1 MTPDVKSR
9 IEDEI
14 RRFATDLNLSDPQK
28 AQLRT
33 AFENA
38 ENKLDEGT
46 PFQKVRD
53 SIREQA
59 TKILTPQQ
67 LTKWDDAMSKA
78 RTFLGHAIR
87 A

>member
-1 MTPDVKSR
+1 MTPDVKNR

-14 RRFATDLNLSDPQK
+14 RRFTTELSLSDPQK

-38 ENKLDEGT
+38 ETKLDDGT

-53 SIREQA
+53 SIREQV

-78 RTFLGHAIR
+78 RTFLGHAIK

>member
-14 RRFATDLNLSDPQK
+14 RRFATELNLSEPQK

-33 AFENA
+33 AFENI
-38 ENKLDEGT
+38 EKKLDEKNS
-46 PFQKVRD
+46 PRSVRE
-53 SIREQA
+53 SMREHV

-67 LTKWDDAMSKA
+67 LAKWDDAMSKA
-78 RTFLGHAIR
+78 RTFLGR
-87 A
+87 AL

>member
-38 ENKLDEGT
+38 ETKLDEGT
-46 PFQKVRD
+46 PFQKVRG

-78 RTFLGHAIR
+78 RTFLGHSIKA
-87 A
+87 

>member
-28 AQLRT
+28 AQVRT

-38 ENKLDEGT
+38 ETRLDEGT

-53 SIREQA
+53 SIREQV
-59 TKILTPQQ
+59 TKILNPQQ
-67 LTKWDDAMSKA
+67 LTKWDEAMSKA
-78 RTFLGHAIR
+78 RTFLGHAIK

>member
-33 AFENA
+33 AFENG
-38 ENKLDEGT
+38 ETKLDEGT

-53 SIREQA
+53 SIGNAQIRDPETLLFA
-59 TKILTPQQ
+59 LTSEKHPILR
-67 LTKWDDAMSKA
+67 S
-78 RTFLGHAIR
+78 IR
-87 A
+87 Y

>member
-33 AFENA
+33 AFENG
-38 ENKLDEGT
+38 ETKLDAGT

-59 TKILTPQQ
+59 TMILTPQQ

-78 RTFLGHAIR
+78 RTFLGHAIK